1 MKKIIFTIV
10 SLWFALCSCG
20 RNQTVGVN
28 EFEKQLIATQGE
40 QLIDVRTPKEF
51 EESRIQNA
59 KNIDFRSPDFRQEIE
74 KLDKTKP
81 VLVYCRSGVRSKS
94 ALAMFQDA
102 GFKTVYNLGGG
113 IIAWSNAKKPVE

>member
-1 MKKIIFTIV
+1 MKKIILTIV
-10 SLWFALCSCG
+10 SLWLALCSCG

-28 EFEKQLIATQGE
+28 EFEKQLIATQSE
-40 QLIDVRTPKEF
+40 QLIDVRTLQEF
-51 EESRIQNA
+51 EESHIKNA
-59 KNIDFRSPDFRQEIE
+59 KNIDFRNPNFRQEIE

-94 ALAMFQDA
+94 SLAMFQDA
-102 GFKTVYNLGGG
+102 DFKTVYNLDGG